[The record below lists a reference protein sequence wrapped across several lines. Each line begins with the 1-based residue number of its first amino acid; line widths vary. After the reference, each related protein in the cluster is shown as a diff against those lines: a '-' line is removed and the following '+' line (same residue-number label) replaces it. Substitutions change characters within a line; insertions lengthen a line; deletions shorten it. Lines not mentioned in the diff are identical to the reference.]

1 MINIF
6 YNKTT
11 LNNALTISVSSQPV
25 TKIEKK
31 KNFTVLYNNNN
42 LVGINIWDFDQY
54 EKINQGMIFAGNK
67 ILQTIKKITQIDL
80 SQYVEKNFVVGKIIQ
95 LEKIPNTHLHYC
107 DVDIKDK
114 TLKIICGASNVEV
127 GTKVVVAMINTAM
140 PDGKMILKS
149 NIQGKVSFGML
160 CSKKE
165 LNLKADSSEKGIMIL
180 DNKYKIGDLFS
191 EPFANK

>member
-11 LNNALTISVSSQPV
+11 LNNALTISASSQPV

-54 EKINQGMIFAGNK
+54 EKINQGMIFADNK

>member
-11 LNNALTISVSSQPV
+11 LNNAMTISVSSQPV
-25 TKIEKK
+25 DRIIKEKK
-31 KNFTVLYNNNN
+31 FSILYNDNS

-54 EKINQGMIFAGNK
+54 ANIKQGMIYADNK
-67 ILQTIKKITQIDL
+67 ILEMIKKITQIDL
-80 SQYVEKNFVVGKIIQ
+80 SEYVEKNFTVGKITK

-107 DVDIKDK
+107 DVDIKEK
-114 TLKIICGASNVEV
+114 TLKIICGASNVAIDS
-127 GTKVVVAMINTAM
+127 KVVVAMVNTAM

-149 NIQGKVSFGML
+149 NIQGKVSLGML

-165 LNLKADSSEKGIMIL
+165 LNLNKDNNEKGIMLL
-180 DNKYKIGDLFS
+180 DKNYEIGDLFI

>member
-54 EKINQGMIFAGNK
+54 EKINQGMIFADNK

-165 LNLKADSSEKGIMIL
+165 LNLKADSSE
-180 DNKYKIGDLFS
+180 
-191 EPFANK
+191 

>member
-54 EKINQGMIFAGNK
+54 EKINQGMIFADNK

-127 GTKVVVAMINTAM
+127 GTKIVVAMINTAM

>member
-54 EKINQGMIFAGNK
+54 EKINQGMIFADNK